1 MRYLKNGLFC
11 KYIHKNIFILSTYIY
26 IICVCIIYKII
37 KTGHPIANA
46 CVCMH
51 TFLIYHFKAKVKKNF
66 LFYTLIVREIL
77 YILRYQNHA

>member
-1 MRYLKNGLFC
+1 M
-11 KYIHKNIFILSTYIY
+11 
-26 IICVCIIYKII
+26 CVCIIYKII
-37 KTGHPIANA
+37 KTEHPIANA

-77 YILRYQNHA
+77 YTLSISEPCIKKLSFITIVRMFRLLFS